1 MFIINLTKMP
11 KDTKGSMNL
20 TWKKKKKEFF
30 KRQIELEEMR
40 NKTSNE
46 KCNVWDSQK
55 IRHCRGKTS
64 ELEKENN
71 GNYTK

>member
-1 MFIINLTKMP
+1 MFIINLTKML

-20 TWKKKKKEFF
+20 MWKKKKKKEFF

-46 KCNVWDSQK
+46 KCTVWYS
-55 IRHCRGKTS
+55 
-64 ELEKENN
+64 
-71 GNYTK
+71 